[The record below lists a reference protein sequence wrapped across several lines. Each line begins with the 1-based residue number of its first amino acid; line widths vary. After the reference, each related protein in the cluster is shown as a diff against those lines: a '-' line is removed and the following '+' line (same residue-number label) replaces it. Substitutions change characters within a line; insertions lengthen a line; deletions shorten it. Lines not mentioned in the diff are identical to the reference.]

1 MTSPSPDNEFICSFS
16 NLTSTP
22 SSFRWRTVERRSTV
36 FRAKRL
42 MDLVSTMSILHGYLI
57 QCNDEP
63 RNPLNDFESGSKWPQ
78 RVSSLK
84 GICGHKK
91 SASSEEETSDIDCFL
106 FYQFQTDCRFS
117 QHASRPDWWKPFQGF
132 FQYDRSEN
140 THSQYCCNHNHNDRR
155 YQFPPVFLP
164 TE

>member
-1 MTSPSPDNEFICSFS
+1 MPFSFS
-16 NLTSTP
+16 CRMVVRL
-22 SSFRWRTVERRSTV
+22 STV

-42 MDLVSTMSILHGYLI
+42 TDLVTMRSILSAYLI

-63 RNPLNDFESGSKWPQ
+63 RNPFNDCESDSKWTQ
-78 RVSSLK
+78 GGSSLK
-84 GICGHKK
+84 GTCRQRKN
-91 SASSEEETSDIDCFL
+91 ASFEEETSDIDCFL

-117 QHASRPDWWKPFQGF
+117 QHASRPDWWKPFQAF

-140 THSQYCCNHNHNDRR
+140 THSQYCCDHNQNDRR
-155 YQFPPVFLP
+155 YRFPPVFFP